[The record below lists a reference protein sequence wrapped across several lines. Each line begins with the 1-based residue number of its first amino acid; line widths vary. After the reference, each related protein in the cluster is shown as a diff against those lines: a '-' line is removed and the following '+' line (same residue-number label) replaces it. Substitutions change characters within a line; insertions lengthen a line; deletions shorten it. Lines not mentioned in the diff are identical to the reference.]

1 MGKLSSRVKG
11 CTLQLSEK
19 QLCSISSRLC
29 QVPHSWGGGITLPWG
44 SPNSLP
50 GDCLVLWI
58 TLWAGGC
65 KLEYHWAPECATEPG
80 SWQQRSSEPAVWM
93 TNCVQASLG

>member
-1 MGKLSSRVKG
+1 M
-11 CTLQLSEK
+11 
-19 QLCSISSRLC
+19 SSRLC
-29 QVPHSWGGGITLPWG
+29 QVPHSWGGGESIALPWG
-44 SPNSLP
+44 SPNILP
-50 GDCLVLWI
+50 GGCLVLWI

-65 KLEYHWAPECATEPG
+65 RLEYHWAPECATEQG